1 MLIYRIISQL
11 CSKNTSNLTTY
22 IGHKNLFSNELCNRT
37 KYLIFTSDNSIQ
49 QNLDYGL
56 YTTYLKPASN
66 TWDHM
71 TLYWIT

>member
-22 IGHKNLFSNELCNRT
+22 IGHKNFFSNELCNLT

-49 QNLDYGL
+49 LNLDYGL